1 MAFLNDY
8 TLGKGKFYF
17 REFERNS
24 QTPKPGGFRRLGNVP
39 EATVSQTSEKLDH
52 TSSEGGINV
61 KDASVTTAQDSA
73 IAFTTDNVSLENLG
87 MWFNSNVTE
96 IAEAGGAVVAE
107 ALGDLTV
114 DTFYQLG
121 ESLATPQGARN
132 VTLVTLTGKVGAAAA
147 APLVLGTHYN
157 LNAATGM
164 VEVLVEDLTDVTA
177 DYTVTAG
184 TRRVVL
190 GGNDTIEGQLKFVAD
205 NPKGTNKDTFWPY
218 VQISPDGDYSLIG
231 TDWQAIGFTADVL
244 SAADGSPRSITEQR

>member
-17 REFERNS
+17 REFERGT
-24 QTPKPGGFRRLGNVP
+24 QTPKAGGFRRLGNVP

-73 IAFTTDNVSLENLG
+73 LAFTTDNVSLDNLA
-87 MWFNSNVTE
+87 MWFNSEVSETV
-96 IAEAGGAVVAE
+96 EAGGAVEDE
-107 ALGDLTV
+107 ALGDPVV

-121 ESLATPQGARN
+121 ESVATPQGARN
-132 VTLVTLTGKVGAAAA
+132 ISAVTLNGKVGAAAV
-147 APLVLGTHYN
+147 APLVAGEHYN
-157 LNAATGM
+157 VNLATGM
-164 VEVLVEDLTDVTA
+164 VEILSDELTEVTA
-177 DYTVTAG
+177 DYTVPAS

-190 GGNDTIEGQLKFVAD
+190 GSNETLEGQLKFIAD
-205 NPKGTNKDTFWPY
+205 NPKGTNKDTYWPY
-218 VQISPDGDYSLIG
+218 VQLTPDGDYALIG
-231 TDWQAIGFTADVL
+231 TDWQTIGFTAEVL